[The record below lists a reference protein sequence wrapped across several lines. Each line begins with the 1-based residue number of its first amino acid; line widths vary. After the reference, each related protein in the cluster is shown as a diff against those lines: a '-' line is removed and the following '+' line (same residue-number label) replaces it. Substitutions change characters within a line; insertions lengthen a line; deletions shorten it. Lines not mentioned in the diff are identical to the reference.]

1 MTSTCQDPV
10 HVFIDNTNVFMQ
22 GKQLVSSIE
31 KVSDIDYD
39 KLLKIILGGR
49 ETAQKPIIVGSYWP
63 RNRKSENPFWKKL
76 ETNGFDIKLYEN
88 KNYKK
93 EKLVDTT
100 ITTRITASVY
110 TKKTSTIILVAGDGD
125 YKPPLSEAKKNGW
138 DVEVWFWENGLA
150 QSLKCIATKVGYL
163 KPEHVTIDL
172 PPSPRIISDYAQQ
185 IFSGIPPTYERNDQD
200 LPTYEDQKAS
210 MVSGI
215 KNPFN

>member
-10 HVFIDNTNVFMQ
+10 HVFIDNSNVFIQ
-22 GKQLVSSIE
+22 GKHLVSSIN

-63 RNRKSENPFWKKL
+63 RRKKSPQPDNPFWKFWKKL

-88 KNYKK
+88 KNQK
-93 EKLVDTT
+93 EKLVDTK
-100 ITTRITASVY
+100 ITTRITASVH
-110 TKKTSTIILVAGDGD
+110 TEKTSTIILVAGDGD
-125 YKPPLSEAKKNGW
+125 YEPPLLEAKENGW
-138 DVEVWFWENGLA
+138 DVEVWFWRNGLA
-150 QSLKCIATKVGYL
+150 HSLKRIATKVEYL

-172 PPSPRIISDYAQQ
+172 PPSDYAQQ